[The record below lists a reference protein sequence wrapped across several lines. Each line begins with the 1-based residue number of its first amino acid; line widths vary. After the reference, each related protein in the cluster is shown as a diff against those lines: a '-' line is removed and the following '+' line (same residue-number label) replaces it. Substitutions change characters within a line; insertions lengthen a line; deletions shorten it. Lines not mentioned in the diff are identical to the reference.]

1 MWMID
6 ACPDLDRLN
15 STKIVHESDVEEDN
29 KQ

>member
-1 MWMID
+1 MWMIG
-6 ACPDLDRLN
+6 ACPDLGGLN